1 MDLSLVRYTNLVNG
15 YGSLNV
21 TKLDILDALKEI
33 KVGVAYRLNGKLIDS
48 LPGNLEE
55 FSKVEVVY
63 ETLKGWERDITKVT
77 KAEDLPKEAIDYIR
91 FIEKHTGVPVSWVGT
106 GPSDEAMV
114 RLI

>member
-15 YGSLNV
+15 YASLNV

-48 LPGNLEE
+48 LPGNLDE

-77 KAEDLPKEAIDYIR
+77 KAEDLPK
-91 FIEKHTGVPVSWVGT
+91 
-106 GPSDEAMV
+106 
-114 RLI
+114 